1 MVPAAD
7 SASIMKTVLLLSLL
21 LPGLAA
27 APLTFAESVVAPGA
41 KLEKLAGGFAFT
53 EGPTCNKAGDVFF
66 VDQPNNRILEWSNRR
81 EIIHVHA
88 AVRTR
93 QRNDV

>member
-7 SASIMKTVLLLSLL
+7 SAAIMKTVLVLSLL

-27 APLTFAESVVAPGA
+27 APLTFAGSVVAPGA

-53 EGPTCNKAGDVFF
+53 EGPTCDKADNVFF
-66 VDQPNNRILEWSNRR
+66 VDQPNNRSWNGVGR
-81 EIIHVHA
+81 ENCPRSCSRPA
-88 AVRTR
+88 TPTG
-93 QRNDV
+93 